1 MGFPAK
7 HKHQD
12 LGIEYHPGIRID
24 KIPVE
29 GAMGFLFVVATLLIF
44 LSIPAM
50 RGFLLITGPFGLI
63 GAGILYFWHNQTR
76 W

>member
-1 MGFPAK
+1 MRFHGV
-7 HKHQD
+7 HKLLD
-12 LGIEYHPGIRID
+12 RKIEYHPGIRID

-29 GAMGFLFVVATLLIF
+29 GTAGFIFVAATLLIF
-44 LSIPAM
+44 LSIPAV
-50 RGFLLITGPFGLI
+50 RGFLLITGTFGVL